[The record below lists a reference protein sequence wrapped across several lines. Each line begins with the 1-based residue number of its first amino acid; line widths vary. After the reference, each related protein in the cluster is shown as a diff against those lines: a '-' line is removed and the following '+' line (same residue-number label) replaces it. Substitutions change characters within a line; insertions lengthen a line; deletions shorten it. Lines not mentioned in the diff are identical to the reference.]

1 MSRKIEKVPPGG
13 WKLIK
18 HSLSK
23 MIVWFADHNIRT
35 MYSIDWRSRYS
46 KFRNRET
53 GLKRLRKK
61 VEIYGEQATSVEIYD
76 LETGQLIE
84 KYIRGKKSEI

>member
-1 MSRKIEKVPPGG
+1 MNEERERVPPGG
-13 WKLIK
+13 WKLKK
-18 HSLSK
+18 HSFSK
-23 MIVWFADHNIRT
+23 MIVWFADNNIRT

-46 KFRNRET
+46 RLRSRET

-76 LETGQLIE
+76 IKTGQLIE
-84 KYIRGKKSEI
+84 KYIRGKKTEI

>member
-1 MSRKIEKVPPGG
+1 MNRKIEKVPPGG

-23 MIVWFADHNIRT
+23 MIVWFADHNVRT

-61 VEIYGEQATSVEIYD
+61 VDIYGEQASTVEIYD
-76 LETGQLIE
+76 KATGQLIE
-84 KYIRGKKSEI
+84 KYIRGEKKEI